1 VVYLGRD
8 AEGVE
13 TTMTE
18 TTGKSAAAALAKE
31 LLRERIALVNE
42 LGAQIDAHKVKV
54 AAVAEARAAEQ
65 EAAEAARASHAAA
78 IAGGWTARDLKNAG
92 LAVPAAPRAR
102 RTDTGTVQD
111 NGIGHDASV
120 ASTDS

>member
-1 VVYLGRD
+1 MVSLVPQHG
-8 AEGVE
+8 GVE

-42 LGAQIDAHKVKV
+42 LGAQIDAHKMKV
-54 AAVAEARAAEQ
+54 AAVAAARAAEQ
-65 EAAEAARASHAAA
+65 EAAEAARAAHSAA

-92 LAVPAAPRAR
+92 LIVPAAPRPNRKPAAAVE
-102 RTDTGTVQD
+102 TGAAVS
-111 NGIGHDASV
+111 HDVHS
-120 ASTDS
+120 

>member
-1 VVYLGRD
+1 
-8 AEGVE
+8 
-13 TTMTE
+13 MTE

-54 AAVAEARAAEQ
+54 AAASDARKAEH
-65 EAAEAARASHAAA
+65 EAAEAARVAHAAA

-92 LAVPAAPRAR
+92 LIVPPAPRPR
-102 RTDTGTVQD
+102 RTPTAAVETGSAVSH
-111 NGIGHDASV
+111 NVHS
-120 ASTDS
+120 